1 MKKEKNKSFKYK
13 ISYIEQFKNWK
24 ICQET
29 KLLNEKVIIHLNNLK
44 QITDKIILNQKI

>member
-24 ICQET
+24 ICKET
-29 KLLNEKVIIHLNNLK
+29 KLLNEKVI
-44 QITDKIILNQKI
+44 